1 MNLFIND
8 IFDNIM
14 PPSNTIFRMDGL
26 KIPKNKDI
34 YFMAKWHELF
44 EKYQTARLFI
54 EQTQKERFDDW
65 IISPEDNKNAEKY
78 FTLYIKSIL
87 YEAALINYN
96 ILVDLSWTLT
106 YVSAEYSLYEFDLTG
121 NVINVKDVS
130 GLHTIEDAYQML
142 RDTEKAVTTP
152 HTQGSP
158 FTYLKKM
165 CPEYTDAI
173 DLIIN
178 FWRLFSNSQIRSLY
192 NYTKHKGVLHYKE
205 LDSLSHKKVW
215 KFYDYNNKTMP
226 SDISDVQKQI
236 SLNESITDLI
246 SFDDNILFPYINE
259 LIKLLKEAVNPS
271 PIIM

>member
-1 MNLFIND
+1 
-8 IFDNIM
+8 
-14 PPSNTIFRMDGL
+14 
-26 KIPKNKDI
+26 
-34 YFMAKWHELF
+34 
-44 EKYQTARLFI
+44 
-54 EQTQKERFDDW
+54 
-65 IISPEDNKNAEKY
+65 
-78 FTLYIKSIL
+78 
-87 YEAALINYN
+87 
-96 ILVDLSWTLT
+96 
-106 YVSAEYSLYEFDLTG
+106 
-121 NVINVKDVS
+121 
-130 GLHTIEDAYQML
+130 
-142 RDTEKAVTTP
+142 
-152 HTQGSP
+152 
-158 FTYLKKM
+158 M